1 MHSKH
6 KDRSKKTIYIAVIV
20 IIGFLVFYY
29 VRWSNGNKNESAE
42 NTQGNTNT
50 NTGTNAR
57 IVNSTAVGGAP
68 QEGIPNINVNENNQN
83 VNSNAAVAKKEV
95 VYSNLEGQWS
105 IQASLVSEY
114 SEGDITT
121 LQFSDGSI
129 TVMPESYESMVIN
142 SIGSIA
148 EEEVVLGGKT
158 AKKVTGA
165 SAKDGSPIS
174 FILLKNAGQLYQFQ
188 GGDNFLSHLAPET
201 FQFVG
206 E

>member
-6 KDRSKKTIYIAVIV
+6 KDRPKKTIYIAVIV
-20 IIGFLVFYY
+20 IIGLLGFYY
-29 VRWSNGNKNESAE
+29 MRWSNGNTNETAE
-42 NTQGNTNT
+42 STQVNVNVNAKTNVH
-50 NTGTNAR
+50 A
-57 IVNSTAVGGAP
+57 VNSSAVGGAP
-68 QEGIPNINVNENNQN
+68 EEDISNVNASGNDQNINS
-83 VNSNAAVAKKEV
+83 NSPVVQKEV
-95 VYSNLEGQWS
+95 VYSNPEGQWS

-158 AKKVTGA
+158 ATKVTGA